1 MHGGIQQHTFASS
14 TLPRQT
20 PFCRTAPLL
29 SSVTRQQNVMEYWQ
43 EVSTSASEVV
53 VQHNKTGGITF
64 GAALIVSALLLIEYT
79 VPSANIT

>member
-1 MHGGIQQHTFASS
+1 
-14 TLPRQT
+14 
-20 PFCRTAPLL
+20 
-29 SSVTRQQNVMEYWQ
+29 MEYWQ